1 MTVKELAKLCGVSPG
16 TVSNVLNGKNNVSD
30 ATRKKILKI
39 VEETDYHPNY
49 FASSI
54 RKKET
59 QIIGIITEDLN
70 QFTTPPVVDALTE
83 RIESKGYHTI
93 LMNMRIYSRL
103 KQNEWNRS
111 EKISGF
117 LQPILRELQ
126 SIKVDGIVYVGAH
139 DRELTIFPENHT
151 IPTVFTYATPKGDRF
166 ISVNIADEDGGYDMT
181 KYLMSMGHT
190 RIGVIT
196 GAGNN
201 RHSINRLQGY
211 KKALNEGGIRF
222 DPELIEEG
230 DWTMESGYVAGKI
243 LDKGVTAIWAM
254 NDDMAAGVYRVLEE
268 RGLKAGKDISVAGF
282 DDRFGNRYLIPSITT
297 DELPLTEMG
306 IKSAEMILKAVRGE
320 QPEQRHF
327 LIPCKMKKRESV
339 TENKQ
344 IRRSPA

>member
-201 RHSINRLQGY
+201 RPS
-211 KKALNEGGIRF
+211 GI
-222 DPELIEEG
+222 
-230 DWTMESGYVAGKI
+230 
-243 LDKGVTAIWAM
+243 
-254 NDDMAAGVYRVLEE
+254 
-268 RGLKAGKDISVAGF
+268 
-282 DDRFGNRYLIPSITT
+282 
-297 DELPLTEMG
+297 
-306 IKSAEMILKAVRGE
+306 
-320 QPEQRHF
+320 
-327 LIPCKMKKRESV
+327 
-339 TENKQ
+339 
-344 IRRSPA
+344 